1 MEKKI
6 KLHIIFKIGAFLF
19 LTWIY
24 RFNNNLST
32 FRKSMGGYFCNGM
45 RLVRRNYRS
54 LAINKQY
61 KHSNNICDKEKIK
74 NNTMNN
80 KRYIYTYGK
89 GDKRKIKY
97 SNRSFPI
104 KAQYYTEIEDYSNG
118 MFDGKHFH
126 FQKKWIKKKDYNN
139 FVEKT
144 RKICDIS
151 LEKIKFRSYGFGFFV
166 LFLFLVL
173 GIGIPISPVL
183 LSLLYALE
191 TEFNNSVLGSICKW
205 ILQQLSIDKNDLPY
219 FFVVL
224 FVILMVMLSVILIIS
239 LYKIIINNE
248 KYNKFNLMRE

>member
-1 MEKKI
+1 
-6 KLHIIFKIGAFLF
+6 
-19 LTWIY
+19 
-24 RFNNNLST
+24 
-32 FRKSMGGYFCNGM
+32 MGGYFCNGM
-45 RLVRRNYRS
+45 RLVKRNYRS
-54 LAINKQY
+54 LAIDKQC
-61 KHSNNICDKEKIK
+61 KHSNNVCVKEKIE
-74 NNTMNN
+74 NNAMNN
-80 KRYIYTYGK
+80 KKYIYTYGK
-89 GDKRKIKY
+89 GDKKTNKH

-139 FVEKT
+139 FVEKN

-151 LEKIKFRSYGFGFFV
+151 LEKIKFRSYGFGFF
-166 LFLFLVL
+166 LFFLFLVL

-183 LSLLYALE
+183 SSLLYASE
-191 TEFNNSVLGSICKW
+191 EAFNKSVLGTICTW
-205 ILQQLSIDKNDLPY
+205 ILEKLSIVKNDLPY